1 MDRLEH
7 IELAHTYISASVRLE
22 VDGIHQLAA
31 EAVWGAVILAIEAC
45 RHAQRLGHGN
55 FTAKRSFMGQL
66 ASVDT
71 GQPDLGYSLHQA
83 QIRLHNHFYTN
94 RLSAEQ
100 ASEWL
105 TFGRAFVERLIRI
118 AESAGNQAGT
128 T

>member
-1 MDRLEH
+1 MDQLEH
-7 IELAHTYISASVRLE
+7 VELARAYISASVRLE

-31 EAVWGAVILAIEAC
+31 EAVWGAVNLAIEAC

-55 FTAKRSFMGQL
+55 FTAKRLFIHEL
-66 ASVDT
+66 AAVDT
-71 GQPDLGYSLHQA
+71 GQPALAYSLHQA

-105 TFGRAFVERLIRI
+105 TFGRAFVDRLIRI
-118 AESAGNQAGT
+118 AELPGNQAGT
-128 T
+128 S